1 MQQIEI
7 PPHVNKGYLA
17 AQLWPNQPVKSRIA
31 KFHNK
36 LNQLYRMKFSEDE
49 LKKIKD
55 LLK

>member
-7 PPHVNKGYLA
+7 PEYVNKGFLA
-17 AQLWPNQPVKSRIA
+17 KELWPNQNPKSRVA

-36 LNQLYRMKFSEDE
+36 LNGLYRMKFSEDE
-49 LKKIKD
+49 LKKIKE

>member
-17 AQLWPNQPVKSRIA
+17 AQLWPNQNKKSRVA

-36 LNQLYRMKFSEDE
+36 LNQLYRMKFTDDE
-49 LKKIKD
+49 LKIIED

>member
-7 PPHVNKGYLA
+7 PTHVNKSEIA
-17 AQLWPNQPVKSRIA
+17 RQLWPNMRKESAAA

-36 LNQLYRMKFSEDE
+36 LNNECRMKFSDEE